1 MTDDATPL
9 EGMRTALEQMRREAT
24 PSDTVRE
31 FEVLV
36 ERAEALSA
44 RDAQFEREADQ
55 LVASSKAA
63 RAALARSP
71 SRQAQIRT
79 QQLDTRLR
87 AHAKAWT
94 AHRRSM
100 RRLARQAGRRLATTD
115 RG

>member
-1 MTDDATPL
+1 MN
-9 EGMRTALEQMRREAT
+9 
-24 PSDTVRE
+24 TVRE
-31 FEVLV
+31 VEVLV

-55 LVASSKAA
+55 LVASNEEA

-71 SRQAQIRT
+71 GRQAKLRA

-87 AHAKAWT
+87 AHAKAWK

-100 RRLARQAGRRLATTD
+100 RRLAQQADRRLATTPG
-115 RG
+115 RKRP